1 MLRRGEERS
10 GQALGGVLRGRLGEE
25 EEATASREHS
35 KEKFDIKGGKTDS
48 VGPGVQG
55 EGQAFSGWGPLNMSV
70 V

>member
-35 KEKFDIKGGKTDS
+35 KEKFDIKGGKT
-48 VGPGVQG
+48 VLAQG
-55 EGQAFSGWGPLNMSV
+55 YRVKGRHFQDGDL
-70 V
+70 